1 MIGGV
6 AIAGR
11 YARALFDLAA
21 EGGEGGEAADL
32 LAELDEL
39 VEAATVIPE
48 LERVF
53 FTPIHPRAERRRVVA
68 ELARRLDHS
77 DEMRSFAMLL
87 VDENRMGLLV
97 EIRDALRELVEKAAG
112 RVKAEL
118 VSARPLRESEVEQVR
133 QALSRRMNAL
143 VTVETR
149 VDPGLIGGLVAR
161 VGDLLFD
168 GSLRTQLD
176 SLRGNLRKGSVA

>member
-1 MIGGV
+1 MIGGG
-6 AIAGR
+6 AIAQR
-11 YARALFDLAA
+11 YARALFELGRQ
-21 EGGEGGEAADL
+21 GGDPADL
-32 LAELDEL
+32 LVELDEL

-53 FTPIHPRAERRRVVA
+53 FTPIHPRAERRRVVS
-68 ELARRLDHS
+68 ELAKRLDHT
-77 DEMRSFAMLL
+77 DETRSFAMLL
-87 VDENRMGLLV
+87 VDESRMDLLP

-118 VSARPLRESEVEQVR
+118 VSARPLQESEVEQVR

-149 VDPGLIGGLVAR
+149 VDPKLIGGLVAR

-176 SLRGNLRKGSVA
+176 SLRGNLRKGSAV

>member
-1 MIGGV
+1 VIGGG
-6 AIAGR
+6 AIAQR
-11 YARALFDLAA
+11 YAQALFDLGA
-21 EGGEGGEAADL
+21 EVGEPADL
-32 LAELDEL
+32 LADLDEL

-53 FTPIHPRAERRRVVA
+53 FTPIHPRAERRSVVA
-68 ELARRLDHS
+68 ELATRLDHA
-77 DEMRSFAMLL
+77 DETRSFAMLL
-87 VDENRMGLLV
+87 VDENRMSLLP
-97 EIRDALRELVEKAAG
+97 EIRDALRDLVEKAAG

-118 VSARPLRESEVEQVR
+118 VSARPLQESEVERVR

-143 VTVETR
+143 VSVETR
-149 VDPGLIGGLVAR
+149 VDPSVIGGLVVR

-176 SLRGNLRKGSVA
+176 SLRGNLKKGSAV